1 MRDLYVVRPASA
13 SALDR
18 LAELLLELQDHL
30 EQANPGL
37 WRMKPEARKGLRA
50 QIANR
55 LNAVGSTAVVAEHRD
70 EGVVGV
76 AFGRVVANHRY
87 DPAVAGNVDQV
98 YVRPDH
104 RRQGIATRLAA
115 EVCRF
120 FAQEGVTDLSLRYV
134 IGNDEAAAFWQA
146 LGFAP
151 RIITAGASLE
161 EVQALLLSDEP

>member
-1 MRDLYVVRPASA
+1 MRDLYVVRPAGA
-13 SALDR
+13 SDLDR
-18 LAELLLELQDHL
+18 LTELLLELQDHL
-30 EQANPGL
+30 EEANPGL
-37 WRMKPEARKGLRA
+37 WRMKSEARKGLRA

-55 LNAVGSTAVVAEHRD
+55 LNAAGSTAVVAEHRD

-104 RRQGIATRLAA
+104 RRQGIATHLVA

-120 FAQEGVTDLSLRYV
+120 FVQEGVTDLSLRYV
-134 IGNDEAAAFWQA
+134 IGNDEAAGFWQA

-151 RIITAGASLE
+151 RIITAGAALE
-161 EVQALLLSDEP
+161 AVQARLLSNEP